1 MVGPR
6 SHTKKSQTLNNEVFQ
21 YKMTPKTQDWKHK
34 RSYLAMAFSF
44 FSSGKAQN
52 ESAAT
57 SSSESVLLDSPIEQP
72 ASTPSSLPM
81 SSPTP
86 NGAYPPQFDIQKI
99 KETSDGSLQ
108 GMATGIFEQ
117 VITGNP
123 YFAAGGGLML
133 LGTALAV
140 ARQGVMRA
148 SSFVYRQLLVDLEI
162 PSKDKSYMWFL
173 EWMSQ
178 HKHRSS
184 RHLSVETNF
193 IQHDNGAV
201 STKFSLVPGPGNHLI
216 RYKGAYMLIKRERSG
231 KLLDMTS
238 GTPFE
243 TVTLTTLYRDRNLF
257 GELLSDAKTLALKAQ
272 EGKTVIYTSWGPEWR
287 PFGQPKK
294 KRMIDSVI
302 LDDGI
307 KENIVKD
314 VRDFLSSGKWYFDRG
329 IPYRRGYLLY
339 GPPGSGK
346 TSFIQALAGELDYN
360 ICILNLS
367 EANLTDDRLNHLMN
381 HIPERSLLLLE
392 DIDAAFNQRSQT
404 DESGFKSGVTFSG
417 LLNALDGVASSEETI
432 TFMTT
437 NHPEKLD
444 PAILR
449 PGRVDYRVLVGNATE
464 HQIEKMFWR
473 FYEGE
478 EEKAKQFVGK
488 AMSLN
493 VPISTAQ
500 LQGLFVYNKN
510 DPDGA
515 LSMVDTLRTPNHVF

>member
-1 MVGPR
+1 MVLSFLNGKEEGKKNDDDFLVNNSLVKEETTHPVVTPAKAGPPQIDF
-6 SHTKKSQTLNNEVFQ
+6 KKITE
-21 YKMTPKTQDWKHK
+21 
-34 RSYLAMAFSF
+34 
-44 FSSGKAQN
+44 
-52 ESAAT
+52 
-57 SSSESVLLDSPIEQP
+57 SSE
-72 ASTPSSLPM
+72 
-81 SSPTP
+81 
-86 NGAYPPQFDIQKI
+86 GGI
-99 KETSDGSLQ
+99 KS
-108 GMATGIFEQ
+108 MATNIFEQ
-117 VITGNP
+117 VVVSNP

-133 LGTALAV
+133 LGTGLAL
-140 ARQGVMRA
+140 ARQGIMR
-148 SSFVYRQLLVDLEI
+148 SSGFLYRQLLVDLEI

-178 HKHRSS
+178 YKNRSS

-193 IQHDNGAV
+193 VQHDNGSV

-216 RYKGAYMLIKRERSG
+216 RYKGAFMLIKRERSG

-243 TVTLTTLYRDRNLF
+243 TVTLTTLYRDRGLF
-257 GELLSDAKTLALKAQ
+257 NDLLVEAKTMALKAQ

-294 KRMIDSVI
+294 KRTIGSVI

-307 KENIVKD
+307 KEDIVAD
-314 VRDFLSSGKWYFDRG
+314 VRDFLKSGKWYFDRG

-392 DIDAAFNQRSQT
+392 DIDAAFNKRTQT
-404 DESGFKSGVTFSG
+404 EEGGFKSGVTFSG

-449 PGRVDYRVLVGNATE
+449 PGRIDYRILINNATP
-464 HQIEKMFWR
+464 HQIEKMFLR
-473 FYEGE
+473 FYEN
-478 EEKAKQFVGK
+478 EKAKATEFVNS
-488 AMSLN
+488 ALALN

-510 DPDGA
+510 DPQGA
-515 LSMVDTLRTPNHVF
+515 INMVQTLKTPNHVF